1 MADENE
7 PEDEGNTPSNEQ
19 PESEPEAFEGEGA
32 GVDDSDGFNFDG
44 LDLTDE
50 QRAMLDE
57 IAAVADQAGVDDP
70 RLFLWDIKPLDILYL
85 FDKFPFLQI
94 VDTRVEV
101 DPPTEPAFITA
112 DRSGW
117 TIYDYGNAMSA
128 SPGLLLWGGGDF
140 TIPEE
145 GEKGG
150 EIINPGKGTIVNQAY
165 ETAVEMI
172 RIADERGWEGLL
184 IVDGHPLM
192 QWAAWVEAYD
202 RGFVVEG
209 FEPSEKDFAK
219 RRLIRRNKEDEE
231 QLRRKIQQTISAR

>member
-1 MADENE
+1 MSDENE
-7 PEDEGNTPSNEQ
+7 PEDEASTPSDERPGTDNE
-19 PESEPEAFEGEGA
+19 
-32 GVDDSDGFNFDG
+32 
-44 LDLTDE
+44 LTED
-50 QRAMLDE
+50 QHKMLDD
-57 IAAVADQAGVDDP
+57 IADVAAQAGIDDP

-101 DPPTEPAFITA
+101 DPPAEPAFITVPS
-112 DRSGW
+112 SGW
-117 TIYDYGNAMSA
+117 TVYDYGNAMSA

-150 EIINPGKGTIVNQAY
+150 DIVNPGKGTIVNQAY

-202 RGFVVEG
+202 RGFVIEG
-209 FEPSEKDFAK
+209 FEPNETDFAK
-219 RRLIRRNKEDEE
+219 RRRIRRSKSEEDA
-231 QLRRKIQQTISAR
+231 LRRVIQQRLSMGR